1 MTNPISIPSSI
12 SHFVI
17 STVSHFHNF
26 SSPQQHHH
34 SNHVI
39 TSSSGSWPTPMTR
52 PSRGEASWSSTCCAL
67 SVIHYTDM
75 SLLIMNFYFCP
86 KWFGIGILKYGF
98 HDWRHHSFKCLFLS
112 LVCLR
117 IFNKYP
123 FLWHA
128 FDKCNHLLN
137 KTINNK
143 LTQNSLCIFNYE
155 NVFVGIKVHFSPSK
169 VEVWFSWP
177 LSSLV

>member
-98 HDWRHHSFKCLFLS
+98 HDWRQHSFECLIVSFIGL
-112 LVCLR
+112 L
-117 IFNKYP
+117 KYP
-123 FLWHA
+123 FIWHDV
-128 FDKCNHLLN
+128 DKCHHLLT
-137 KTINNK
+137 KTINNN
-143 LTQNSLCIFNYE
+143 LTQTLCVYLIENE
-155 NVFVGIKVHFSPSK
+155 NVFVGIKVHYTHNKAK
-169 VEVWFSWP
+169 VRFSWP
-177 LSSLV
+177 LSLLV